1 MQLGKRGKFSLS
13 FFMFKTKGGICMNF
27 NPNYFNEQ
35 QEDIQERVSNE
46 PVDNLQKAQEL
57 LTKMQEA
64 LQGIK
69 SAKTNQTTLQAEITQ
84 LVEQLAEKQAEEERI
99 AEEMLNLEI
108 AWQDL
113 IKEFNKIGDLSVSGN
128 QPD

>member
-1 MQLGKRGKFSLS
+1 
-13 FFMFKTKGGICMNF
+13 MNF

-113 IKEFNKIGDLSVSGN
+113 TKEFNKIGELSVSSDQSN
-128 QPD
+128 